1 MRKQALSFTV
11 LATFVVALIALGGCG
26 GGQIDDDNGYDPGDE
41 DYPQYKD
48 LTLILKVRNSAGKP
62 LGGATVLIDE
72 EEDGTLTDLQ
82 FHPLGDGYPTAW
94 LGWLCN
100 WTSDDYQVVM
110 NYYGD
115 QDSFEIRVHKDG
127 WTDDSTIV
135 RVDDDEPEHIF
146 IRDTMILYRVT
157 DGASAKRAPHY
168 ADVTGGP
175 APLKLQR
182 AGKPMKVIT
191 GTDDRVNGEK

>member
-1 MRKQALSFTV
+1 MRKQALSFYV
-11 LATFVVALIALGGCG
+11 LLAVVIAVIALGGCS

-41 DYPQYKD
+41 NYPQYKD
-48 LTLILKVRNSAGKP
+48 LTLILRIQTSAGKP

-72 EEDGTLTDLQ
+72 EEDSTSSDSK

-115 QDSFEIRVHKDG
+115 RDSFEIRVHKDG

-135 RVDDDEPEHIF
+135 RVDDSEPDQIF
-146 IRDTMILYRVT
+146 IRDTMVLHRLTDTASLKRV
-157 DGASAKRAPHY
+157 PHY
-168 ADVTGGP
+168 AEVTAGP
-175 APLKLQR
+175 HSVKRQHS
-182 AGKPMKVIT
+182 GKPRTIIS
-191 GTDDRVNGEK
+191 GTDDRVNGQP